1 MTIHEFG
8 RIQVYLITYLAVALL
23 ITLWLLPGLISI
35 VTPVKHG
42 EVIGH
47 TKDALITAFMTGSVF
62 VVLPILMEKS
72 KELLHK
78 HQLVSH
84 ESDDVTDVIVSASF
98 NFPHT
103 GKVLTLSF
111 VLFAGWF
118 SESVVAVSEYPKL
131 ALTGLVT
138 FFGSTHAAIPFLLDL
153 FEIPADLFEL
163 YLTTDIVS
171 SRFGTLVAAMH
182 TVTVALVG
190 VCAVLGSLTFNV
202 QRVVRYLVVSLV
214 LKFGSFC
221 GLQET
226 LLDFGV
232 RGPSYP
238 SDNVAE
244 TMVPEER
251 TTVTGFVT
259 RYKLGSVVRSRSS
272 V

>member
-232 RGPSYP
+232 RDVISQ
-238 SDNVAE
+238 
-244 TMVPEER
+244 
-251 TTVTGFVT
+251 
-259 RYKLGSVVRSRSS
+259 
-272 V
+272 